1 MAIYV
6 IYILNFWKHISTMD
20 TQSHSQYIRN
30 INDSVLHIVFI
41 RKPLNL
47 LLKKEVIF
55 FEQNTVIIGNHR
67 LYALFSDSENT
78 YINKININKEVL
90 IVSVQ
95 RGPY

>member
-1 MAIYV
+1 
-6 IYILNFWKHISTMD
+6 MD

-67 LYALFSDSENT
+67 LYVRIFMKGDHSITSIE
-78 YINKININKEVL
+78 I
-90 IVSVQ
+90 
-95 RGPY
+95 G